1 MTVLSPP
8 PPAVAPPASAPS
20 PEPEPASGPPRAER
34 VGFAFAGAA
43 LCVLAALLLGFAA
56 NLTIVGHLQ
65 HSRDQQ
71 TAYDEFRR
79 QLALGIAPVGQQT
92 YDGKLLEPGAPVALL
107 RIPVLGLKEVVGES
121 TTSGVLMSGPG
132 HRRDTPLPGQA
143 GTSVIMGR
151 QWGYGSPFNDLHQ
164 LPVGTEIRVT
174 TGQGTATYEVSA
186 IRREGD
192 PLPPVLK
199 EDEGRLTLIT
209 ADGGPYT
216 PSGTDPRRRDADQRR
231 TAQPAAPAGHGL
243 DRRVRTGPGQR
254 ERRLALGLPL
264 VAGRCSSPPCSPWP
278 RTARGAAGRPG
289 SSAYPYWP
297 PSVSPSPAPPPACCP
312 TCSDRRGVRPPC
324 PTRPTRP
331 TRPRYSSTRS
341 STRRGG

>member
-8 PPAVAPPASAPS
+8 PPAVAPPAPEPS
-20 PEPEPASGPPRAER
+20 PEPERSSGAPRAER
-34 VGFAFAGAA
+34 AGYAFAGAA
-43 LCVLAALLLGFAA
+43 LCVFAALLLGFAA

-92 YDGKLLEPGAPVALL
+92 YEGELLAPGAPVALL

-151 QWGYGSPFNDLHQ
+151 QWGYGSPFNDLNQ

-192 PLPPVLK
+192 PLPPSLK
-199 EDEGRLTLIT
+199 EGEGRLTLIT

-216 PSGTDPRRRDADQRR
+216 PSGTIRVDATLTSD
-231 TAQPAAPAGHGL
+231 AQPSPPRPLATGWIDKSEQALGSENAAWLSVFLWSQGL
-243 DRRVRTGPGQR
+243 LGAALLTMAASRAWGRWQTWIVGVPV
-254 ERRLALGLPL
+254 LAALGLA
-264 VAGRCSSPPCSPWP
+264 VS
-278 RTARGAAGRPG
+278 GAAARLLPNLL
-289 SSAYPYWP
+289 
-297 PSVSPSPAPPPACCP
+297 
-312 TCSDRRGVRPPC
+312 
-324 PTRPTRP
+324 
-331 TRPRYSSTRS
+331 
-341 STRRGG
+341 

>member
-8 PPAVAPPASAPS
+8 PPAVAPPAPEPS
-20 PEPEPASGPPRAER
+20 PEPERSSGAPRAER
-34 VGFAFAGAA
+34 AGFAFAGAA

-71 TAYDEFRR
+71 TAYDEYRR

-92 YDGKLLEPGAPVALL
+92 YDGKLLDPGAPVALL
-107 RIPVLGLKEVVGES
+107 RIPALGFKEVVAEG

-151 QWGYGSPFNDLHQ
+151 QWGYGSPFNSLHE

-174 TGQGTATYEVSA
+174 TGQGTATYEVTA

-192 PLPPVLK
+192 PLPPTLK
-199 EDEGRLTLIT
+199 QDEGRLTLIT
-209 ADGGPYT
+209 AEGRPYT
-216 PSGTDPRRRDADQRR
+216 PSGTIRVDATLTSDVQ
-231 TAQPAAPAGHGL
+231 
-243 DRRVRTGPGQR
+243 
-254 ERRLALGLPL
+254 
-264 VAGRCSSPPCSPWP
+264 
-278 RTARGAAGRPG
+278 
-289 SSAYPYWP
+289 
-297 PSVSPSPAPPPACCP
+297 PAPPRPLAP
-312 TCSDRRGVRPPC
+312 GWIDDSEQSLGGEDGAWLPVFLWSQGLLLAALLTMAAYRAWGRWQTWIVGVPVLAAFGLAVSSAA
-324 PTRPTRP
+324 TRLLPNLL
-331 TRPRYSSTRS
+331 
-341 STRRGG
+341 